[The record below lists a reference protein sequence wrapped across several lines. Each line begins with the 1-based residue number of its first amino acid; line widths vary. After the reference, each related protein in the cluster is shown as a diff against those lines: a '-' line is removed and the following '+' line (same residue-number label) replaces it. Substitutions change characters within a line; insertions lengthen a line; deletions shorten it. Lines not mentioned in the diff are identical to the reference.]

1 MRGRNSKQQKGSTKV
16 SAHGSDSCKDTVM
29 ARQLLRNLR
38 QCPVTGGRSTAMTE
52 EQFEAACEY
61 HQERNRTRTRNNPFA
76 VRLPVERNQ
85 QRTRNHPCPVRL
97 PVEHNWCATCR
108 GTVRPR
114 ELRIVTLR
122 QLKRAMAEGVTLC
135 P

>member
-1 MRGRNSKQQKGSTKV
+1 MRAKGAKNTIQHKSGAKKV

-29 ARQLLRNLR
+29 A
-38 QCPVTGGRSTAMTE
+38 
-52 EQFEAACEY
+52 
-61 HQERNRTRTRNNPFA
+61 
-76 VRLPVERNQ
+76 
-85 QRTRNHPCPVRL
+85 RL

>member
-1 MRGRNSKQQKGSTKV
+1 MRAKGAKNTIQHKSGAKKV
-16 SAHGSDSCKDTVM
+16 TAHGSESCKDTVM

-61 HQERNRTRTRNNPFA
+61 HQERNRQRTRNNPFA
-76 VRLPVERNQ
+76 
-85 QRTRNHPCPVRL
+85 VRL